1 MRLNNM
7 ELEKQKYRFTTK
19 DLLPNSMILA
29 LYVVLTMI
37 TYPMSFLGIK
47 FRVAEIMVL
56 FNTFIVGYIFF
67 MLIKKRESFFNSIRV
82 NKNIEFKW

>member
-1 MRLNNM
+1 M

-29 LYVVLTMI
+29 LYVGLIMI
-37 TYPMSFLGIK
+37 TYPISFLGIQ

-56 FNTFIVGYIFF
+56 FNTFIVGYVFF
-67 MLIKKRESFFNSIRV
+67 MLFKKRESFFNSIRA
-82 NKNIEFKW
+82 NQNIEFMW

>member
-1 MRLNNM
+1 M
-7 ELEKQKYRFTTK
+7 ELEKQKYRFATK
-19 DLLPNSMILA
+19 DLLANSMILA

-37 TYPMSFLGIK
+37 TYSISFLGIQ

-67 MLIKKRESFFNSIRV
+67 MLIKKRESFFNSIRA
-82 NKNIEFKW
+82 NQNIEFKW